1 MKDIFETT
9 MICEDCNQKTEK
21 IITNKEGFQV
31 RAWRCKGCQKL
42 WPHPLDMQNYE
53 EFQKLRNREFQ
64 VKLRLVGNSYTI
76 SIPREIIEFEEE
88 MRREINDMIRLSM
101 DSPEK
106 VSIYFSGQLKR
117 FMKDDFTR

>member
-9 MICEDCNQKTEK
+9 IICDECDSKTEK
-21 IITNKEGFQV
+21 ILTEKEGFRI
-31 RAWRCKGCQKL
+31 RAWRCKDCQKI
-42 WPHPLDMQNYE
+42 WPHPLDMQEYE
-53 EFQKLRNREFQ
+53 NFQKLRSKQFQ

-88 MRREINDMIRLSM
+88 MRREIDDMIRLSL

-106 VSIYFSGQLKR
+106 LSIYFSGKLKR
-117 FMKDDFTR
+117 FMNDDFAR

>member
-9 MICEDCNQKTEK
+9 IVCEECDNKTEK
-21 IITNKEGFQV
+21 ILTEKEGFRM
-31 RAWRCKGCQKL
+31 RAWRCNGCQKI
-42 WPHPLDMQNYE
+42 WPHPLDMQEYE
-53 EFQKLRNREFQ
+53 NFQKLRSKQFQ

-88 MRREINDMIRLSM
+88 MRREMDDMIRLSL

-106 VSIYFSGQLKR
+106 ISIFFSGKLKR
-117 FMKDDFTR
+117 FMKDGFAR